1 MIVVITDEAENDLEQ
16 IGDFIAQDN
25 PRRAISFVKELVDR
39 CHRLTEM
46 PRGYPLL
53 PGWED
58 VGIRRR
64 RHGDY
69 LIFYRI
75 SEAADRID
83 VLHVL
88 NGAQDYEAI
97 LFPTERP

>member
-46 PRGYPLL
+46 PRGSRCCR
-53 PGWED
+53 GGRMWEY
-58 VGIRRR
+58 V
-64 RHGDY
+64 
-69 LIFYRI
+69 
-75 SEAADRID
+75 AA
-83 VLHVL
+83 
-88 NGAQDYEAI
+88 GMA
-97 LFPTERP
+97 TT